1 MRIVRL
7 AILLGLIYILLKK
20 HGLGTPIARP
30 SVTGGRWVRKFGLA
44 ILLGFVYILI
54 TGDAT
59 VMNCLVGLVVGA
71 TITRVCKLGGANGDA
86 RQALRKLGAVPL
98 FAMGTA
104 QELTRG
110 SWTMLRVLLGQ
121 EDWRKMG
128 FVEIP
133 VGERSPSGAVI
144 SALVATAA
152 PGGVL
157 IEIDWPKGI
166 MNFHVIDATAPEEI
180 RADSERFYQKFQKP
194 VLP

>member
-1 MRIVRL
+1 M
-7 AILLGLIYILLKK
+7 
-20 HGLGTPIARP
+20 
-30 SVTGGRWVRKFGLA
+30 
-44 ILLGFVYILI
+44 
-54 TGDAT
+54 
-59 VMNCLVGLVVGA
+59 MNCLVGLVVGVI
-71 TITRVCKLGGANGDA
+71 ITHVCKLGGAYGDA
-86 RQALRKLGAVPL
+86 RQTLKKLRAVPL

-133 VGERSPSGAVI
+133 VGERSPAGAVI

-166 MNFHVIDATAPEEI
+166 MDFHVIDATDPATI